1 MEELDM
7 KCPRVFFPD
16 HSQNCKCVECNSV
29 RTFWEKK
36 IGVCGENALVV
47 NPTSFESVRKGK
59 RRKSK
64 WMMLPNGRLL
74 HKLIYSY
81 EESYSTPDIVW
92 TKEHLQTEGEI
103 RNFCR
108 IAWGILLR
116 DTDPLFVYG
125 VHNFVTHVCQDYRM
139 SRSRS

>member
-1 MEELDM
+1 M
-7 KCPRVFFPD
+7 KCPRVFFPH
-16 HSQNCKCVECNSV
+16 HSPDCKCVECNV
-29 RTFWEKK
+29 VDTFWQKTNA
-36 IGVCGENALVV
+36 VCGNNAYVV
-47 NPTSFESVRKGK
+47 NPTSLERLRNREKG
-59 RRKSK
+59 RSK
-64 WMMLPNGRLL
+64 WMMFPNGRLL

-81 EESYSTPDIVW
+81 EEVHSTPDIVW
-92 TKEHLQTEGEI
+92 TKVHMKTEGEI
-103 RNFCR
+103 RRFCR